1 MTSARRLFLLAGI
14 YGLAVLLPQYF
25 MESWVGRDFPPA
37 ITHPEYFYGFLGVGS
52 VWQLAFFIIAHDPLR
67 YRLMMIP
74 GALEK
79 ISFGAAAVVL
89 YSLGR
94 VTPMLLGFGI
104 FDLVLAVLFIR
115 AFVQLGRYE

>member
-1 MTSARRLFLLAGI
+1 MTSTRRLFLIAGI

-25 MESWVGRDFPPA
+25 MEGWVGRDFPPA
-37 ITHPEYFYGFLGVGS
+37 IMHPEYFYGFLGVGS

-79 ISFGAAAVVL
+79 VSFGAAMVVL

-94 VTPMLLGFGI
+94 VTSTLLGFGI
-104 FDLVLAVLFIR
+104 FDLVLAALFIR
-115 AFVQLGRYE
+115 TYVRLGRYE

>member
-1 MTSARRLFLLAGI
+1 MTSARRLFLLAGV
-14 YGLAVLLPQYF
+14 YGLAILLPQYF
-25 MESWVGRDFPPA
+25 MEGWVGRDFPPA

-79 ISFGAAAVVL
+79 ISFGTAAVVL
-89 YSLGR
+89 YWLGR
-94 VTPMLLGFGI
+94 VTLTLLGFGI
-104 FDLVLAVLFIR
+104 FDLVLAALFLR
-115 AFVQLGRYE
+115 AYVQLGRYE